1 MFCCLLNA
9 ALTGIIKRKLF
20 VAHILTKLRYNFSN
34 LEVVKHYITKHLYNH
49 WTQICHF
56 RFNDKYIYVFMM
68 KLLH

>member
-49 WTQICHF
+49 
-56 RFNDKYIYVFMM
+56 
-68 KLLH
+68 